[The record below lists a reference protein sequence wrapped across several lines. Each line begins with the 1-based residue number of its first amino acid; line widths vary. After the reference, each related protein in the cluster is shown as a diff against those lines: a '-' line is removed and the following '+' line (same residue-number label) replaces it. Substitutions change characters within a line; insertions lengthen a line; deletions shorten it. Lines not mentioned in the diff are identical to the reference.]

1 MLLNDR
7 VSPTPRASFT
17 PICFAPA
24 TLSLPKEHFS
34 GSQTAPRVILE
45 RSPPAFRAISG
56 VKRAIAFGNIVRP
69 AKSQPCRRS
78 INGLAPPFQFQKI
91 AYRSLIEFHDHMGD
105 SWQAIRRPIFFI
117 AEPRRKPQRPE
128 NLRNGA
134 LI

>member
-7 VSPTPRASFT
+7 VSPTPRASFRLVF
-17 PICFAPA
+17 FAPA
-24 TLSLPKEHFS
+24 ALSIPKEHFS
-34 GSQTAPRVILE
+34 GSPKTARFILGH
-45 RSPPAFRAISG
+45 SPPGFRAISG

-78 INGLAPPFQFQKI
+78 IDGLAPPFQFQKI